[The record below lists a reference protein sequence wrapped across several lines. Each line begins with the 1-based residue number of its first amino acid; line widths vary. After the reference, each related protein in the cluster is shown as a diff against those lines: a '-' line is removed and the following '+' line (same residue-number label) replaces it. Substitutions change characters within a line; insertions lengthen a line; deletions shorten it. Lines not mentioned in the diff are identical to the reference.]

1 MVLAI
6 LLPHVSNE
14 YKLIYVYLIWA
25 AFLLF
30 LLEDVARVRVTIAPA
45 AIYMIM
51 LSCAVISV
59 PLNYF
64 GVPIGASQIAAFGGQ
79 IKTVFLLLILIT
91 AIRFPMPSSL
101 FGDLRTPAIG

>member
-1 MVLAI
+1 M
-6 LLPHVSNE
+6 
-14 YKLIYVYLIWA
+14 IWA

-51 LSCAVISV
+51 VSCAVISV

-64 GVPIGASQIAAFGGQ
+64 GVPIGAGQVVAFGGQ